1 MSDVTVDEVFSNGHW
16 TGLWNRD
23 VKKQP
28 MRRKLLSA
36 ETTCPSRLFT
46 EPCEHGI
53 PNSTAS
59 VFFCWRPLLVG
70 GPYPGWKQKG
80 QIATCWMHWLV
91 EKYLSLYFF
100 EGVSLPYIYGRIPW
114 QYHST
119 MAPCCTFFSSY
130 CNFHLFGVW
139 HFFWFYNNNLI
150 WCWHVSSATSCPLDL

>member
-1 MSDVTVDEVFSNGHW
+1 MPDVTVDEVFSNGHW

-53 PNSTAS
+53 PNSTSTTS
-59 VFFCWRPLLVG
+59 VFSAEDLYLLG
-70 GPYPGWKQKG
+70 
-80 QIATCWMHWLV
+80 A
-91 EKYLSLYFF
+91 
-100 EGVSLPYIYGRIPW
+100 RIPALKTKRPNSDMLNALARFDETLLGSIIYLLDTLAVSF
-114 QYHST
+114 YHGSLLHNS
-119 MAPCCTFFSSY
+119 FSSF

-139 HFFWFYNNNLI
+139 H
-150 WCWHVSSATSCPLDL
+150 DLSDSTIII